1 MEYLF
6 TYGGHMGSHASIRG
20 VLAMDLI
27 PEFLWKYMD
36 VPEDNPRLTGTVQK
50 NDTTDNQ
57 LLRS

>member
-1 MEYLF
+1 
-6 TYGGHMGSHASIRG
+6 MGSHASIRG
-20 VLAMDLI
+20 VLTLDLI

-36 VPEDNPRLTGTVQK
+36 VPEDIPRLTGTVQK